1 MDKSIAVPAAGLI
14 AGVTG
19 IARNG
24 IGLLL
29 SRLELAVL
37 EMSQVRNQLLKLALV
52 FALAMVA
59 VWFAV
64 TYGTLL
70 LVFLTWEI
78 LGWKILLIMTLG
90 FAGIAAGL
98 LFYACSM
105 TRQGKLSLP
114 ATMAEL
120 KADRETLL

>member
-1 MDKSIAVPAAGLI
+1 MDESIAVPAAGFI

-19 IARNG
+19 VARNG

-37 EMSQVRNQLLKLALV
+37 ELSEVRNRLLKLALV

-59 VWFAV
+59 VWFAIV
-64 TYGTLL
+64 YGSL
-70 LVFLTWEI
+70 LVVYLTWEI
-78 LGWKILLIMTLG
+78 LGWKVLLIMALG
-90 FAGIAAGL
+90 FAALAAGL
-98 LFYACSM
+98 LLYACSM
-105 TRQGKLSLP
+105 TRQGKLSLA

-120 KADRETLL
+120 KADRDMLL